1 MKKEYNFKN
10 AKRVDPSRVDST
22 VTKTMISLRL
32 EPDLISSLKDEA
44 QALGIGYQTLIND
57 ILKKHV
63 SPETESFEEKMEKR
77 ILKRLRE
84 KTKKTKTA

>member
-63 SPETESFEEKMEKR
+63 SPGTESFEEKMEKR